1 MLKSNEKLFRII
13 ELLLEKGSAG
23 VTELADDT
31 PYHKSTVYTH
41 LQTLQE
47 NGWAF
52 KSDGTYQLSLK
63 FLTIS
68 EQIKNQRSVFQH
80 GHEEIDSLANETGE
94 LSYLAVPEDDVVTIL
109 HYARGEKA
117 TLSVTAGAT
126 VPITEHSV
134 GKVLL
139 AFQSE
144 TDRSEIDEYPSS
156 DVFMDSDADISEA
169 LEEARRNGF
178 VVSNERDGSGPSIAE
193 PDQSGPRSESHL
205 TDVQHKTVA
214 APVLDDDDEPLAV
227 VAVTGLSKRI
237 NGEYEE
243 RICQQVVRA
252 AAVIER
258 KLDVERSVPASN
270 RD

>member
-13 ELLLEKGSAG
+13 ELLLENGRAG
-23 VTELADDT
+23 VTELADET
-31 PYHKSTVYTH
+31 LYHKSTVYTH

-47 NGWAF
+47 NGLAF
-52 KSDGTYQLSLK
+52 KSEGKYQLSLK

-68 EQIKNQRSVFQH
+68 DQIRNQRPVYRH
-80 GHEEIDSLANETGE
+80 GHEEIDSLASETGE

-117 TLSVTAGAT
+117 TLSVTAGST

-134 GKVLL
+134 GKMLL
-139 AFQSE
+139 ALRSE
-144 TDRSEIDEYPSS
+144 TEEYMPS
-156 DVFMDSDADISEA
+156 DVFVDSAEDISEA
-169 LEEARRNGF
+169 VAEARRNGF
-178 VVSNERDGSGPSIAE
+178 VISTERDGSGPSIAE

-214 APVLDDDDEPLAV
+214 APVLDENDEPLAV
-227 VAVTGLSKRI
+227 VAITGLSKRI
-237 NGEYEE
+237 NGEYQE
-243 RICQQVVRA
+243 RVCQQVVRA

-258 KLDVERSVPASN
+258 KLDVEQTVRASN
-270 RD
+270 RS

>member
-1 MLKSNEKLFRII
+1 MLKSNEKLFRIV
-13 ELLLEKGSAG
+13 ELLLENGSSG
-23 VTELADDT
+23 VTELAEAT

-47 NGWAF
+47 HGLAF
-52 KSDGTYQLSLK
+52 KSDGKYQLSLK

-68 EQIKNQRSVFQH
+68 EQIKNQRPVYQH

-139 AFQSE
+139 AFRSDTTDPE
-144 TDRSEIDEYPSS
+144 TDEHLSA
-156 DVFMDSDADISEA
+156 DVVVDSDEDISKA

-178 VVSNERDGSGPSIAE
+178 VISTERDGSGPSIAE

-205 TDVQHKTVA
+205 TDVQHTTVA
-214 APVLDDDDEPLAV
+214 APVLDDEDEPLAV

-237 NGEYEE
+237 NGEYQE

-258 KLDVERSVPASN
+258 KLDVEQTVPASN

>member
-1 MLKSNEKLFRII
+1 MLKSNEKLFRIVD
-13 ELLLEKGSAG
+13 LLLEKGSAG

-41 LQTLQE
+41 LQTLRA
-47 NGWAF
+47 NGLAF
-52 KSDGTYQLSLK
+52 KSDGKYQLSLK

-68 EQIKNQRSVFQH
+68 ETIKNQRPVYQH
-80 GHEEIDSLANETGE
+80 GHEAIDSLANETGE

-109 HYARGEKA
+109 HYARGEKT
-117 TLSVTAGAT
+117 TLSVTAGSN

-139 AFQSE
+139 AF
-144 TDRSEIDEYPSS
+144 RSDGEHAEPSS
-156 DVFMDSDADISEA
+156 TASAGVVADSDDDIATELEQARVDGFVISE
-169 LEEARRNGF
+169 
-178 VVSNERDGSGPSIAE
+178 DHTGSGPSIAE
-193 PDQSGPRSESHL
+193 PDQTGPRSESHL
-205 TDVQHKTVA
+205 TDVEHKTIA
-214 APVLDDDDEPLAV
+214 APVLDEDDEPLAV

-237 NGEYEE
+237 NGAYQE
-243 RICQQVVRA
+243 RICQQVVRT

-258 KLDVERSVPASN
+258 KLDVEQTVHASG

>member
-1 MLKSNEKLFRII
+1 MLKSNEKLFRIV
-13 ELLLEKGSAG
+13 ELLLENGSAG
-23 VTELADDT
+23 VTELADET

-47 NGWAF
+47 NGLAF
-52 KSDGTYQLSLK
+52 KSDGKYQLSLK

-68 EQIKNQRSVFQH
+68 EQIRNQRPVYRH
-80 GHEEIDSLANETGE
+80 GHEEIDSLADETGE

-117 TLSVTAGAT
+117 TLSVTAGST

-139 AFQSE
+139 AFRSDTASSE
-144 TDRSEIDEYPSS
+144 TAEDLSSE
-156 DVFMDSDADISEA
+156 VFVDSAEDISEA
-169 LEEARRNGF
+169 LEEARNNGF
-178 VVSNERDGSGPSIAE
+178 VVAEERDGSGPSIAE
-193 PDQSGPRSESHL
+193 PDQTGPRSESHL

-214 APVLDDDDEPLAV
+214 APVLDEDDEPLAV

-237 NGEYEE
+237 NGEYQE
-243 RICQQVVRA
+243 RLCRQVVRA

-258 KLDVERSVPASN
+258 KLDVEQTVRASN

>member
-1 MLKSNEKLFRII
+1 MLKSNEKLFRIL
-13 ELLLEKGSAG
+13 ELLLEKGRAG

-47 NGWAF
+47 NGLAF
-52 KSDGTYQLSLK
+52 KSDGKYQLSLK
-63 FLTIS
+63 FLTVS
-68 EQIKNQRSVFQH
+68 ERIKNQRPVYQH

-109 HYARGEKA
+109 HYASGEKT
-117 TLSVTAGAT
+117 TLSVTAGST

-139 AFQSE
+139 AFRSDPDGSE
-144 TDRSEIDEYPSS
+144 A
-156 DVFMDSDADISEA
+156 DVFVDSDGDVSEE
-169 LEEARRNGF
+169 LEQARTNGF
-178 VVSNERDGSGPSIAE
+178 VISKEHNASGPSIAE

-205 TDVQHKTVA
+205 TDVQHKTIA
-214 APVLDDDDEPLAV
+214 APVLSGGEPLAV

-237 NGEYEE
+237 NGEYQE
-243 RICQQVVRA
+243 RLCQQVVRA

-258 KLDVERSVPASN
+258 KLDVEQAVSESK